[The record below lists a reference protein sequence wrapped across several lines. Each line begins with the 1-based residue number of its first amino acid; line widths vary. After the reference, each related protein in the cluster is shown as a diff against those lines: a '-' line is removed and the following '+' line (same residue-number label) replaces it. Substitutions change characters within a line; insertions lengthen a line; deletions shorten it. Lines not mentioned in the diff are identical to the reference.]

1 MVPMCHG
8 RDAKRNR
15 RRQAV
20 VTADP
25 SSPDRPTRIFY
36 CRSPPLPAGR
46 GNHLFLPLLPSLFFS
61 PLESGSLSLST
72 AVETFW
78 KASLLVTAVSLRRS
92 WLGSVFIRRSHWLSL
107 ILLTFLAHPC
117 TRPFGGETGCRVF
130 LPFFFLVGITD
141 CQRPVQGPATTVKC
155 FLHTHICVYR

>member
-107 ILLTFLAHPC
+107 ILLTFLAHTC
-117 TRPFGGETGCRVF
+117 TLSFWREDWMQSLFCS
-130 LPFFFLVGITD
+130 FFFS
-141 CQRPVQGPATTVKC
+141 
-155 FLHTHICVYR
+155 